1 MPSPLGRHMPLDA
14 RPLRALQT
22 AHDIGCDAIQIFV
35 SSPRTWA
42 PPAAN
47 ATETAALVKG
57 LQEQGFRAVVIH
69 AAYLINCASANPQT
83 RTKSKHLLQWTLE
96 RGAAIGAT
104 DVVFHIGSHG
114 GDGMVI
120 GVERLIEA
128 IQEIGQVLF
137 AEDVPDPAHDAVRGM
152 PRLLL
157 ENDVGAGNTI
167 GSDFGAMAQVLA
179 AVQGI
184 WGDRIGVCIDTAH
197 LWGAGY
203 DIGTAD
209 AAELTLRKMDS
220 TFGLGQIRVIHLND
234 TVTVLGGHR
243 DLHARLGEGIIGADG
258 ICTLLTDPRL
268 PQPAIILE
276 TPINQ
281 LADSADHDWEAERQ
295 QIQYVR
301 GIAKLE

>member
-22 AHDIGCDAIQIFV
+22 AQDIGCDAIQIFV

-42 PPAAN
+42 PPATN
-47 ATETAALVKG
+47 ATDTAALVKG
-57 LQEQGFRAVVIH
+57 LQTQGFRAVVIH
-69 AAYLINCASANPQT
+69 AAYLINCASAKPET
-83 RTKSKHLLQWTLE
+83 RTKSQSLLQWTLE

-120 GVERLIEA
+120 GVERLIVA
-128 IQEIGQVLF
+128 LQTVGQALF
-137 AEDVPDPAHDAVRGM
+137 ADDVTTDAAKAI

-167 GSDFGAMAQVLA
+167 GSDFGAMAEVLA
-179 AVQGI
+179 AVRET

-203 DIGTAD
+203 GIGTAD
-209 AAELTLRKMDS
+209 AATLTLGKIDS
-220 TFGLGQIRVIHLND
+220 AFGLGQIRVIHLND
-234 TVTVLGGHR
+234 TVTALGGHR
-243 DLHARLGEGIIGADG
+243 DLHARLGEGIIGAEG
-258 ICTLLTDPRL
+258 LSTFLTDPRL

-276 TPINQ
+276 TPIKQ
-281 LADSADHDWEAERQ
+281 IDGTEDHDWETDRQ
-295 QIQYVR
+295 QIAYAR
-301 GIAKLE
+301 SLAKLA